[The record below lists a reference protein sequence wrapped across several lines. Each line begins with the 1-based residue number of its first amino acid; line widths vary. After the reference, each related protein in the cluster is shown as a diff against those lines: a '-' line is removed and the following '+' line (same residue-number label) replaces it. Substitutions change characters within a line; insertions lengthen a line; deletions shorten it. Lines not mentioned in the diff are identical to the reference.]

1 MGKEGSSG
9 DEGLFRVVNV
19 GIAEVLGALNV
30 LKLGIMGELNGSWG
44 AYMGGGIAPC
54 VYGDMDI
61 IILLSEEYAS
71 DISAFVAL
79 RGVKVGT
86 TCVSVA
92 FSAVK
97 EEIKG

>member
-1 MGKEGSSG
+1 
-9 DEGLFRVVNV
+9 
-19 GIAEVLGALNV
+19 
-30 LKLGIMGELNGSWG
+30 
-44 AYMGGGIAPC
+44 
-54 VYGDMDI
+54 MDI

-71 DISAFVAL
+71 DISAFVVL

-92 FSAVK
+92 FNAVK